1 MIGEVL
7 LTTLS
12 GHFRLLQCDQ
22 ILLELGDIV
31 VRRNA
36 STGQQVLK
44 GQPGHVRQRSG
55 PRQRQTVLLEEK
67 NRQLALD
74 LRRSQVGGM
83 DNFVRSVM
91 ATRIGQL
98 PSTVTRSPMLY
109 SSAPDCTAIRVS
121 QTPISGKAALTA

>member
-7 LTTLS
+7 LTTIS

-31 VRRNA
+31 MRRNA

-44 GQPGHVRQRSG
+44 GQPGHIRQRGG

-67 NRQLALD
+67 NRQLALE
-74 LRRSQVGGM
+74 LRRRPPHANQFFCCGWFM
-83 DNFVRSVM
+83 
-91 ATRIGQL
+91 
-98 PSTVTRSPMLY
+98 PSASPFMIE
-109 SSAPDCTAIRVS
+109 D
-121 QTPISGKAALTA
+121 PISSGFERCIQRRVR